1 MIEPQEK
8 QIYPP
13 DARLVYSNKNLR
25 RKKPWEEVT
34 YTSHLLSGA

>member
-13 DARLVYSNKNLR
+13 DARLIYSNKNSRR
-25 RKKPWEEVT
+25 RKP
-34 YTSHLLSGA
+34 